1 MKSCSLFVEDLSHSI
16 HGLAGLKMETLF
28 CLYFPNSP
36 WTIQQDSKTAIVIQ
50 AEAPRSLFS
59 LLAGLLT
66 GTMTLKLLLFNID
79 Q

>member
-1 MKSCSLFVEDLSHSI
+1 MCQCSLFIVCRGFNTWLGWVKDGEIVLLVFSELSVDNTT
-16 HGLAGLKMETLF
+16 A
-28 CLYFPNSP
+28 Y
-36 WTIQQDSKTAIVIQ
+36 SKTAIVIQ

-59 LLAGLLT
+59 LMAGLLT